1 MPRHPPRTPAP
12 VRLKVGRLIVLVT
25 VALFAARGANAD
37 SPGPPLLRAA
47 FLYTFAIFTEWPAED
62 AGDPMTLCV
71 VDESAVAA
79 ALTQIVAGRSV
90 AGRAITVRVAT
101 AGNLRTCHVLY
112 LPGATVAR
120 ALEEVSGARVLTIG
134 DGAAFVG
141 QGGMAGLY
149 LEGERMRFAVNPD
162 SAARAGVRLSS
173 KLLGLA
179 RIVKD
184 EHRVQP

>member
-1 MPRHPPRTPAP
+1 M
-12 VRLKVGRLIVLVT
+12 GRQIVLVIL
-25 VALFAARGANAD
+25 VILAARGAYAD

-47 FLYTFAIFTEWPAED
+47 FLYTFAIFTEWPAEE
-62 AGDPMTLCV
+62 AGDPITLCV
-71 VDESAVAA
+71 VDEAPVAA

-90 AGRAITVRVAT
+90 LGRAITVRVAT
-101 AGNLRTCHVLY
+101 AGNLRACHVLY
-112 LPGATVAR
+112 LPGANVAR
-120 ALEEVSGARVLTIG
+120 ALAEVSGARILTIG

-149 LEGERMRFAVNPD
+149 LEGERMRFAVNPE

-173 KLLGLA
+173 RLLGLA

-184 EHRVQP
+184 EPHVQP